1 MTLLGGRYTVGEMI
15 GTGGMADV
23 YIAQDERLARQV
35 AVKILRSDLAKDPS
49 FVSRFR
55 KEAFAAAGLNHP
67 GIVAVYDSGEDPAP
81 YIVMELISGHTLRE
95 LIHRGERI
103 PLDRALE
110 IGEGILAALE
120 YSHERGIVH
129 RDIKPAN
136 IMITEMGDVKVMD
149 FGIARAMDDFGATL
163 TSTWNI
169 VGTAQYLSPEQAM
182 GETADARS
190 DIYSTGCLLF
200 EVLTGRPPFTGDTP
214 VSIAYQHVSGELPK
228 PSSIQPTLAGDI
240 DVLLAVALAKKPQ
253 DRYQSAGLMFDDL
266 HRVRTGQAVTTKIAR
281 TKISR
286 RTFFTSAL
294 ALVLA
299 LAVATGGVFLSRPDS
314 SVGVDGI
321 PNVVGLSQIAAQAL
335 LTDYTVT
342 IARAHDSRIPKDRVA
357 SQFPLATTRAAKGS
371 GVILTISDGPG
382 DAIVPTDLVGLSLI
396 DARSSLAA
404 VGLVIASTQAVPS
417 DREQGTVLKV
427 SPEPGSTISAGSG
440 VVLQIASGQV
450 EVPAL
455 IGIDA
460 IQAKTLLVQAGFLV
474 REVTAFDSAQPI
486 GVVIRQAPDA
496 GSTQTIGQPVTIT
509 INTAP

>member
-1 MTLLGGRYTVGEMI
+1 
-15 GTGGMADV
+15 
-23 YIAQDERLARQV
+23 
-35 AVKILRSDLAKDPS
+35 
-49 FVSRFR
+49 
-55 KEAFAAAGLNHP
+55 
-67 GIVAVYDSGEDPAP
+67 
-81 YIVMELISGHTLRE
+81 
-95 LIHRGERI
+95 
-103 PLDRALE
+103 
-110 IGEGILAALE
+110 
-120 YSHERGIVH
+120 
-129 RDIKPAN
+129 
-136 IMITEMGDVKVMD
+136 
-149 FGIARAMDDFGATL
+149 MDDFGATL

-240 DVLLAVALAKKPQ
+240 DVLLSVALAKKPQ
-253 DRYQSAGLMFDDL
+253 DRYQSAGLMLDDV
-266 HRVRTGQAVTTKIAR
+266 HRLRTGQAVTTKIAR
-281 TKISR
+281 TKVSR
-286 RTFFTSAL
+286 RTVLASVL
-294 ALVLA
+294 ALVLT
-299 LAVATGGVFLSRPDS
+299 LGVVTGGVFLSRPNS
-314 SVGVDGI
+314 AVGVDGI

-342 IARAHDSRIPKDRVA
+342 IQRAHDSRIPKDRVA

-371 GVILTISDGPG
+371 SVILTISDGPG

-404 VGLVIASTQAVPS
+404 VGLVISSTQAVPS

-486 GVVIRQAPDA
+486 GVVIRQAPDG